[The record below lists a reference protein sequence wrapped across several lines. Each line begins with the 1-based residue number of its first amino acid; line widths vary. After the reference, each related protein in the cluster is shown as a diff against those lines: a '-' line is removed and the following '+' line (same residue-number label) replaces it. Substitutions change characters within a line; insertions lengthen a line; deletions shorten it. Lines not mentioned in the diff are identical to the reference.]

1 MKPKYTQI
9 DFVVIVGT
17 SHIAAESVKNVQTV
31 IEQFAPCIVG
41 VELDKARF
49 YSLIADQKR
58 TTQFSWQNIRSFG
71 IKGFLFALIASAVT
85 EKLAK
90 IVHAKP
96 GDDMLSAIKTAKKQ
110 DLVIALLD
118 QPVHITLRRFSD
130 ELTWREKWHFLIDIL
145 RGMFFPNREIKRYG
159 LEKFDLKKVPP
170 ETLIKK
176 LLAEVKGRYPNV
188 YKVLITERNGY
199 MVRKIRKF
207 QEKYPNQIIVAVVG
221 AGHEEGLLK
230 LLQS

>member
-1 MKPKYTQI
+1 M
-9 DFVVIVGT
+9 GT
-17 SHIAAESVKNVQTV
+17 SHIAAESVRNVQIV

-58 TTQFSWQNIRSFG
+58 TTHISWYNIRTFG
-71 IKGFLFALIASAVT
+71 IKGFVFALIASAIT

-96 GDDMLSAIKTAKKQ
+96 GDDMLSAIKTAKKH

-118 QPVHITLRRFSD
+118 QPIQVTLRRFSD
-130 ELTWREKWHFLIDIL
+130 ELTWREKWHFFVDVF
-145 RGMFFPNREIKRYG
+145 RGIFFPKKEMKRYG

-176 LLAEVKGRYPNV
+176 LLAEVKDRYPNV
-188 YKVLITERNGY
+188 YKVLITERNAY

-207 QEKYPNQIIVAVVG
+207 QEKYPEKIIVAVVG
-221 AGHEEGLLK
+221 AGHEEGMLK